1 MARGASSGSIAAE
14 AHTAVP
20 LAAERVFAGYAA
32 SRGQAGQRDVLSD
45 MTFSI
50 AAGELVVVIGPNGA
64 GKSTFLRVLS
74 GTLRPRAGVARL
86 FGSDLSKLGPRDVAR
101 RVAFVS
107 QATEVAFGYR
117 VEQVVMMGRS
127 PHQGGLQLATRAD
140 LEAAHE
146 AMDKTGTRALAGRPL
161 TELSGGEQKLVALA
175 RAFAQRPE
183 VLLLDEPSAHLD
195 PRHSIGVFELV
206 ISEVRARGLACVAIA
221 HDLNLAAAFA
231 DRIVLIQD
239 GRIRAD
245 GTVEE
250 VMTAEHLTAVF
261 GVELQVEDTATGRCF
276 VPRRRRP
283 PDTRP
288 SSEPDL

>member
-1 MARGASSGSIAAE
+1 LARGASSGSIVAE

-20 LAAERVFAGYAA
+20 LTAEGVFAGYGA
-32 SRGQAGQRDVLSD
+32 SRGQSGLCDVLSD
-45 MTFSI
+45 ITLSI

-64 GKSTFLRVLS
+64 GKSTLLRVLS
-74 GTLRPRAGVARL
+74 GTLRPRVGVARL
-86 FGSDLSKLGPRDVAR
+86 FGSDLSKLGPRDIAR

-127 PHQGGLQLATRAD
+127 PHQGGLQLATKD
-140 LEAAHE
+140 DVDAAHE
-146 AMDKTGTRALAGRPL
+146 AMDKTGTRPLAARPL

-239 GRIRAD
+239 GRIRAN

-250 VMTAEHLTAVF
+250 VMTPEHLTEVF
-261 GVELQVEDTATGRCF
+261 GVELRVEDTAAGRCF